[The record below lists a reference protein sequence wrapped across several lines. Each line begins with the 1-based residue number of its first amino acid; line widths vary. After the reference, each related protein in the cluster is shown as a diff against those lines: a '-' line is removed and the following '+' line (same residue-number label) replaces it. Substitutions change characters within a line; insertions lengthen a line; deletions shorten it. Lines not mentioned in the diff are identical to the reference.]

1 MIKNNKPYRVD
12 FGYDMLNHFLNED
25 DAYYEKK
32 EFYDDDGTFNNF
44 KLLDRIKTLDKMVRS
59 CSFSNK
65 LFLNLKD
72 IETDLPVLYLKKYFF
87 NYSNMHS

>member
-1 MIKNNKPYRVD
+1 MMFIMK
-12 FGYDMLNHFLNED
+12 
-25 DAYYEKK
+25 KK
-32 EFYDDDGTFNNF
+32 ELQDDDGTFNNF

-72 IETDLPVLYLKKYFF
+72 IETDLPVLYLKKYVF
-87 NYSNMHS
+87 NYSNIHS